1 MRKEEDPLETI
12 DLTTEIQ
19 TLLNQEAYKE
29 KILELVGP
37 LQPYDI
43 SEIVRTLDHEE
54 QLRLMEILPAD
65 VGAESLEYLEPE
77 IQYRILHHLRP
88 DVAKPLLTEMGSD
101 AVVDLLLSIHPNQAA
116 TLKEW
121 LPPAYRERIDTLMTF
136 PENTA
141 GSLATVDYIAV
152 REGWTVGRTLEHIRK
167 VAREAEVVTYTYVVD
182 AQGRLIDVVSLRE
195 LILADPETRLSELV
209 THDVIS
215 VGAYTDQE
223 EAARILAQ
231 YGFLALPV
239 VDHQDRLIGIIS
251 VEDLFDV
258 VEEEATED
266 FYRMGGS
273 EPLVESYFRT
283 PVRVLYRKRIVWLL
297 VLFIA
302 QAYTST
308 VLRLFEETL
317 SQVVALTFFIPLLIG
332 TGGNTGSQTVT
343 TLVRG
348 LAVGEIG
355 FKDMGRVL
363 GKELLTG
370 TLLGATLAV
379 ATWIRAYI
387 LGVSVEL
394 APVVAVTALF
404 IVIWASTVAAV
415 LPLLLHRLRLD
426 PAVVS
431 GPFITTVVDGTGLF
445 MYFTIAK
452 MFLGI

>member
-1 MRKEEDPLETI
+1 MEKLDPVFS
-12 DLTTEIQ
+12 IQ
-19 TLLNQEAYKE
+19 TLLKE
-29 KILELVGP
+29 GSDSAKILEKVGP

-43 SEIVRTLDHEE
+43 SEIVRQLDHEE
-54 QLRLMEILPAD
+54 QLELMRILPTD
-65 VGAESLEYLEPE
+65 VGAEALEYLEPE
-77 IQYRILHHLRP
+77 FQYRILHHLHP
-88 DVAKPLLTEMGSD
+88 DIAVPLLKEMSSD
-101 AVVDLLLSIHPNQAA
+101 TVVDLLLAIHPNQAA
-116 TLKEW
+116 ALKEW
-121 LPPAYRERIDTLMTF
+121 LPAAYRERIDTLMTF

-141 GSLATVDYIAV
+141 GSLASVDYIAV
-152 REGWTVGRTLEHIRK
+152 REGWTVRRTLEHIRK
-167 VAREAEVVTYTYVVD
+167 VAREADVVTYAYVVD
-182 AQGRLIDVVSLRE
+182 AQGRLLDVVSLRE

-209 THDVIS
+209 SHDVIS

-239 VDHQDRLIGIIS
+239 VDNDDRLIGIIS

-266 FYRMGGS
+266 FHRLGGS

-297 VLFIA
+297 VLFVA

-308 VLRLFEETL
+308 VLRYFEETL

-355 FKDMGRVL
+355 FQDLARVVGREVW
-363 GKELLTG
+363 TG
-370 TLLGATLAV
+370 TLLGVTLAV

-404 IVIWASTVAAV
+404 IVVWASLVAAV

-445 MYFTIAK
+445 MYFTIAR
-452 MFLGI
+452 MLLGV

>member
-1 MRKEEDPLETI
+1 MEKLDPI
-12 DLTTEIQ
+12 ASIQ
-19 TLLNQEAYKE
+19 TLLKE
-29 KILELVGP
+29 GSDSAKILDLVGP
-37 LQPYDI
+37 LQPYDV
-43 SEIVRTLDHEE
+43 SEIVRQLDHQD
-54 QLRLMEILPAD
+54 QLALMRILPTD
-65 VGAESLEYLEPE
+65 VGAETLEYLEPE
-77 IQYRILHHLRP
+77 MQYRILHHLEP
-88 DVAKPLLTEMGSD
+88 EVAKPLLQEMSSD
-101 AVVDLLLSIHPNQAA
+101 TVVDLLLAIHPNQAA
-116 TLKEW
+116 ALKEW
-121 LPPAYRERIDTLMTF
+121 LPLEYRERIDTLMTF

-141 GSLATVDYIAV
+141 GSLASVDYIAV
-152 REGWTVGRTLEHIRK
+152 REGWTVRRTLEHIRK
-167 VAREAEVVTYTYVVD
+167 VAKEADVVTYAYVVD
-182 AQGRLIDVVSLRE
+182 AQGRLLDVVSLRE

-239 VDHQDRLIGIIS
+239 VDNDDRLIGVIT
-251 VEDLFDV
+251 VESLFDV

-266 FYRMGGS
+266 FYRLGGS
-273 EPLVESYFRT
+273 EPLAESYFRT
-283 PVRVLYRKRIVWLL
+283 PVRVLYRKRIIWLL
-297 VLFIA
+297 VLFVA

-308 VLRLFEETL
+308 VLRHFEDTL

-355 FKDMGRVL
+355 FKDLSRVVGR
-363 GKELLTG
+363 ELLTG
-370 TLLGATLAV
+370 TLLGLTLAV

-404 IVIWASTVAAV
+404 IVVWASLVAAV

-452 MFLGI
+452 MLLGL